1 MEFVI
6 MGRSIRTPHAKEI
19 HLLIDQFQV
28 SLAWNLS
35 TSSYQIYL
43 FIIYFSMNLSV
54 AMIIPYCLW
63 DLNS

>member
-1 MEFVI
+1 